1 MKTMV
6 HKRKRSALIS
16 AVIGWVLSLVVLVPF
31 AVILANSFKTTRDSS
46 MMNLQW
52 PRDGW
57 VLSNYAE
64 VLEGGQIVRSFFNSL
79 LISTGCVVL
88 CIAFTSMAAF
98 VIKRRR
104 TRFHSFVFYLYFAG
118 LIAPM
123 NYITTLQILKF
134 FHLNGGF
141 LGVIL
146 TYAAMGIPFAT
157 FLFYNF
163 MSNIPQE
170 IDEAVI
176 IDGGNTSQLFF
187 KVIFPLLRPISITAA
202 TLTFISSWNDFI
214 SPLYLLN
221 SSSKWGMILM
231 VYNYWGFLNQEWG
244 KICAVI
250 VLTLVPILILYIA
263 MQKYIIAGMTSGAVK
278 G

>member
-1 MKTMV
+1 MDARTGKD
-6 HKRKRSALIS
+6 RWRARACI
-16 AVIGWVLSLVVLVPF
+16 IFGWALSLIVLIPF
-31 AVILANSFKTTRDSS
+31 AVIVVNSFKTTRDAA
-46 MMNLQW
+46 MMSLAW

-57 VLSNYAE
+57 TADNYRV
-64 VLEGGQIVRSFFNSL
+64 VLEGGQILRSFLNSL
-79 LISTGCVVL
+79 IISTGCIVL
-88 CIAFTSMAAF
+88 CTVFTAMAAF
-98 VIKRRR
+98 IIKRRR
-104 TRFHSFVFYLYFAG
+104 TRFHSFVFYLFFAG

-123 NYITTLQILKF
+123 NYITTMQILKF
-134 FHLNGGF
+134 FGLNGGF

-146 TYAAMGIPFAT
+146 TYAAMGIPFAS

-170 IDEAVI
+170 IDEAVV

-187 KVIFPLLRPISITAA
+187 RVIFPLLRPISITAA
-202 TLTFISSWNDFI
+202 TLTFISAWNDFI

-250 VLTLVPILILYIA
+250 VLTLLPILILYIA